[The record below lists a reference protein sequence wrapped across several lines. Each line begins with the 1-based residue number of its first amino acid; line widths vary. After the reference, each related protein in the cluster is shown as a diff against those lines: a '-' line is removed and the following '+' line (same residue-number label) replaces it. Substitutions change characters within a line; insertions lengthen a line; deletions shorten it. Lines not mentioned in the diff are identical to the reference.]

1 MRENLKLYTLQ
12 SEYTLEQLRDVGVF
26 SSTISNDEI
35 SEILF
40 RDKLGKGLVY
50 FYATEDFSKLSKF
63 INKNEERVLLE
74 LDDRVLNRNHLLFSV
89 ERYSNLKLMC
99 NCTTRYLKGGTDQ
112 EYLEILYEGL
122 GLDDNML
129 EFLQDQS
136 SPSGVYVGIIGS
148 IYNKDIK
155 CISKLR

>member
-1 MRENLKLYTLQ
+1 MRKDLKLYTLQ

-89 ERYSNLKLMC
+89 ERYSNLKLMVIV
-99 NCTTRYLKGGTDQ
+99 L
-112 EYLEILYEGL
+112 
-122 GLDDNML
+122 LD
-129 EFLQDQS
+129 
-136 SPSGVYVGIIGS
+136 I
-148 IYNKDIK
+148 
-155 CISKLR
+155 